1 MKETIKGVR
10 LNRTEDRLVIFFEL
24 HDGTDIVRSEQRLL
38 EELGYDPDPRP
49 LDKVVIEASLL
60 RRYRESV
67 GDDHIFTMYMMY
79 HASNCRA
86 SQKTIAMK
94 NGDIV
99 LMGRKPHLRAFKKW
113 EIEGQIRDK

>member
-1 MKETIKGVR
+1 MKEIIKGVR

-24 HDGTDIVRSEQRLL
+24 HDGTDIIRSEERLL
-38 EELGYDPDPRP
+38 EDLGYDPDPRP
-49 LDKVVIEASLL
+49 LDKIVLDANLL
-60 RRYRESV
+60 KQYRESV
-67 GDDHIFTMYMMY
+67 GEDHIFTAYMMY

-99 LMGRKPHLRAFKKW
+99 LLGREPYLSAFKKLQV
-113 EIEGQIRDK
+113 EERVRDK